1 MDSYQTAGLVLLTI
15 YYAAYFIKMSGQRKK
30 GIQTTQLGIG
40 KKAKRTVIIEKILQ
54 IVSILTVLAEVVSII
69 RNTGNSISSA
79 LRLAGVIIAGLGT
92 IIFITAM
99 LTMQDS
105 WRAGIAEKEST
116 SLVTKGIYQISR
128 NPAFL
133 GFDLIYIGLCMAFFN
148 VVLLLIS
155 FWGIVM
161 MHLQILEEEKFLT
174 TAFGTE
180 YEAYR
185 TQTGRYFVWF

>member
-54 IVSILTVLAEVVSII
+54 IVSILTVLVEVVSII
-69 RNTGNSISSA
+69 RNTGNGISSA
-79 LRLAGVIIAGLGT
+79 LRLVGVIIAGLGT

-155 FWGIVM
+155 LWGIVM

>member
-1 MDSYQTAGLVLLTI
+1 MDSYQTAGLILLVI

-30 GIQTTQLGIG
+30 GIQTTQFGVG
-40 KKAKRTVIIEKILQ
+40 KKARRTVIIEKILQ
-54 IVSILTVLAEVVSII
+54 LVSILTVLAEVVSII
-69 RNTGNSISSA
+69 RNTGNSVSTA
-79 LRLAGVIIAGLGT
+79 LRLTGVVVAGLGT

-105 WRAGIAEKEST
+105 WRAGIAEKDST

-148 VVLLLIS
+148 VVLLMIS
-155 FWGIVM
+155 LWGIVM
-161 MHLQILEEEKFLT
+161 MHLQILEEEKFLST
-174 TAFGTE
+174 TFGAE

-185 TQTGRYFVWF
+185 TRVGRYFML

>member
-1 MDSYQTAGLVLLTI
+1 MDSYQTAGLILLVI

-30 GIQTTQLGIG
+30 GIQTTQFGVG
-40 KKAKRTVIIEKILQ
+40 KKARRTVITEKTLQ
-54 IVSILTVLAEVVSII
+54 LVSILTVLAEVVSII
-69 RNTGNSISSA
+69 RNTGNSVSTA
-79 LRLAGVIIAGLGT
+79 LRLTGVVIAGLGT

-105 WRAGIAEKEST
+105 WRAGIAEKDST

-148 VVLLLIS
+148 VVLLMIS
-155 FWGIVM
+155 LWGIVM
-161 MHLQILEEEKFLT
+161 MHLQILEEEKFLS
-174 TAFGTE
+174 TAFGAE

-185 TQTGRYFVWF
+185 THVGRYFVL

>member
-1 MDSYQTAGLVLLTI
+1 MDSYQTAGLILLVI

-30 GIQTTQLGIG
+30 GIQTTQFGVG
-40 KKAKRTVIIEKILQ
+40 KKARRTVIIEKILQ
-54 IVSILTVLAEVVSII
+54 LVSILTVLAEVVSII
-69 RNTGNSISSA
+69 RNTGNSVSTA
-79 LRLAGVIIAGLGT
+79 LRLTGVVVAGLGT

-105 WRAGIAEKEST
+105 WRAGIAEKDST
-116 SLVTKGIYQISR
+116 NLVTKGIYQISR

-148 VVLLLIS
+148 VVLLMIS
-155 FWGIVM
+155 LWGIVM
-161 MHLQILEEEKFLT
+161 MHLQILEEEKFLST
-174 TAFGTE
+174 TFGAE

-185 TQTGRYFVWF
+185 TRVGRYFVL

>member
-1 MDSYQTAGLVLLTI
+1 MDSYQTAGLILLVI

-30 GIQTTQLGIG
+30 GIQTTQFGVG
-40 KKAKRTVIIEKILQ
+40 KKARRTVIIEKILQ
-54 IVSILTVLAEVVSII
+54 LVSILTVLAEVVSII
-69 RNTGNSISSA
+69 RHTGNSVSTA
-79 LRLAGVIIAGLGT
+79 LRLTGVVVAGLGT

-105 WRAGIAEKEST
+105 WRAGIAEKDST

-148 VVLLLIS
+148 VVLLMIS
-155 FWGIVM
+155 LWGIVM
-161 MHLQILEEEKFLT
+161 MHLQILEEEKFLSIT
-174 TAFGTE
+174 FGAE

-185 TQTGRYFVWF
+185 TRVGRYFVL